1 MGMIEVKGKRRKLK
15 GLMIAIL
22 GSWVLILGSAERSA
36 AQSVAQDI
44 QQLVYDIE
52 KLTQFKAVLSDMKTG
67 YTILTQG
74 YGQVKSI
81 TEGNF
86 NLHSAFLNSLMAVSP
101 AVRQYGRI
109 ADIISNQVMIVS
121 ECKSASGRF
130 KAGGRFTA
138 AELVYLNSVFSHLLS
153 ESADN
158 LTNLADVLTAG
169 KLRMGDAD
177 RLQAIDHIDD
187 DTQSKLIFLRHL
199 DNQVTLLQLTRQK
212 ALNEVNSLQK
222 LY

>member
-1 MGMIEVKGKRRKLK
+1 MEMIEVWWWGKL
-15 GLMIAIL
+15 
-22 GSWVLILGSAERSA
+22 SALPGMLLCFALSA
-36 AQSVAQDI
+36 FSIQPAGAQSVTQDI

-67 YTILTQG
+67 YTILRQG

-109 ADIISNQVMIVS
+109 ADIISYQVRIVS
-121 ECKSASGRF
+121 ECHSAYGRFRSSGRF
-130 KAGGRFTA
+130 NA
-138 AELVYLNSVFSHLLS
+138 AELIYLNSVFSRLLS
-153 ESADN
+153 QSVDN
-158 LTNLADVLTAG
+158 LTSLANVLTAG
-169 KLRMGDAD
+169 TLRMSDAE
-177 RLQAIDHIDD
+177 RLETIDHIYA
-187 DTQSKLIFLRHL
+187 DTQGKLIFLRHL
-199 DNQVTLLQLTRQK
+199 DNEVTLMQLERQK
-212 ALNEVNSLQK
+212 ALNEVNTLQK